1 MACHIYDLCTKWKDW
16 LISQQRDTAYQFL
29 NILKAEKF
37 QIFSPNSKLTEAQ
50 LVQLNDVSV
59 LQKKKWL
66 WNEKGGDVKEWYKD
80 RHILPRNK
88 SKNKLSV
95 YSGNLFS

>member
-16 LISQQRDTAYQFL
+16 LISQQRYTAYQFL

-50 LVQLNDVSV
+50 LVQLIDVSV
-59 LQKKKWL
+59 LQKTKWL
-66 WNEKGGDVKEWYKD
+66 WNEKRGGGVKELQYVK
-80 RHILPRNK
+80 
-88 SKNKLSV
+88 KLVCCISLLTDQPV
-95 YSGNLFS
+95 FPFCT

>member
-1 MACHIYDLCTKWKDW
+1 

-37 QIFSPNSKLTEAQ
+37 QIFSPNSKLTDAQ

-59 LQKKKWL
+59 LQKTKWL
-66 WNEKGGDVKEWYKD
+66 WINHRYGMPFLNPKGN
-80 RHILPRNK
+80 R
-88 SKNKLSV
+88 SKNDEEHVNIVKKKFI
-95 YSGNLFS
+95 LF